1 MAFNVQFGT
10 VGKSYN
16 STLTGYHPVVLACE
30 LKEECSALTPSLFVS
45 IDENSLFGSGTLN
58 HCYIAEFDRYYF
70 VDNWTY
76 ERGMWRADCSV
87 DVMASF
93 RYQIENSNQYV
104 LRCSQAFDGS
114 IYDTLYPVKNV
125 IHETNIGIYNPYTIG
140 YYIVGIISDQGG
152 IGSVNY
158 YVMNAA
164 GYNAFCGVLFGGNY
178 IDMTDILQDMSI
190 ETWKSLY
197 NPFQYIVSCMYFP
210 VPVPFNGGSEY
221 IHVGYWDLQLW
232 GNTLSLTQDIFSSSV
247 SLASPIHPNAGRGD
261 FVYCSPYTELELTW
275 LPFCGSLS
283 LPPDVFYSRGIIDID
298 MVVDFITGSGTL
310 YIGGNGD
317 PVAVLS
323 GQVGVP
329 IQISQMHTDYLNMA
343 TTAISSV
350 ADSVSA
356 GMKGDIA
363 GAISNAATGIDS
375 SIRSAVPKLQTTGAN
390 GSFSNVNSWPTLTIR
405 FRELVDEDNAHL
417 GRPLCQTVNI
427 GSLGAGYIKCEGA
440 KVSTPGTFEEN
451 NKVIQIMNEGF
462 YYE

>member
-45 IDENSLFGSGTLN
+45 IDENTLFGNGTLN
-58 HCYIAEFDRYYF
+58 HCYIDEFNRYYF

-76 ERGMWRADCSV
+76 ERGLWRADCSV

-93 RYQIENSNQYV
+93 KTTIENSNQYV
-104 LRCSQAFDGS
+104 LRCSQTFDGS

-125 IHETNIGIYNPYTIG
+125 IHETTLGISNPYVPG
-140 YYIVGIISDQGG
+140 YYVIGIISDQGG

-158 YVMNAA
+158 YVMSAS
-164 GYNAFCGVLFGGNY
+164 AFNSFCSYLFGGSY
-178 IDMTDILQDMSI
+178 VDMTEILQDMTE

-210 VPVPFNGGSEY
+210 VVPPNNTGAEF
-221 IHVGYWDLQLW
+221 IHVGYWDLGIY
-232 GNTLSLTQDIFSSSV
+232 GNPLSLTQQTYTSAL
-247 SLASPIHPNAGRGD
+247 SLASPIHPEAGRGD

-283 LPPDVFYSRGIIDID
+283 LPPDVFYSRGILDID

-310 YIGGNGD
+310 YVGGISK
-317 PVAVLS
+317 PVTVLS
-323 GQVGVP
+323 GQIGVP
-329 IQISQMHTDYLNMA
+329 IQLSQMNTDYLNMA
-343 TTAISSV
+343 TTAVSSV
-350 ADSVSA
+350 ANAVST
-356 GMKGDIA
+356 GMQGDIA
-363 GAISNAATGIDS
+363 GAISNAATGIDN

-390 GSFSNVNSWPTLTIR
+390 GSFSNINSWPRLAIR

-417 GRPLCQTVNI
+417 GKPLCQTVNI
-427 GSLGAGYIKCEGA
+427 ASLGAGYIKCEGA

-451 NKVIQIMNEGF
+451 SKVIQIMNEGF